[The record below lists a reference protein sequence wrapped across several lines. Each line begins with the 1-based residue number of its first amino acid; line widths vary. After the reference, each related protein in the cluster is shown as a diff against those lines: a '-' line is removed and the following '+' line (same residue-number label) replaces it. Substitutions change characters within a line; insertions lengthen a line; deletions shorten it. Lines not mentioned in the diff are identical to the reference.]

1 MVRGKKRIGYELEF
15 KISLEG
21 VTGGKWD
28 GLKCSF
34 DFSDFCDDGS
44 EPDYKLFITKDSSKG
59 SGPRFREEV
68 KAERVH
74 L

>member
-15 KISLEG
+15 KL
-21 VTGGKWD
+21 TLKGKGRWD
-28 GLKCSF
+28 GLEVAYQF
-34 DFSDFCDDGS
+34 NEFCDDGS
-44 EPDYKLFITKDSSKG
+44 EEHTLYVKKENMRGGLTGIKFK
-59 SGPRFREEV
+59 EEA